1 MNEIKRKMKMM
12 EEKAEAKEV
21 IKQFDSVIT
30 KLDNGIAQ
38 CREKAK
44 EALIKRNDMNAFKM
58 FGRSMKYYSNMKNS
72 IETIKCQFENY
83 LIQVEVAGTFVDLK
97 GVLGKTAKMMNSMPS
112 LQKNSRDFMKFK
124 KSIMK
129 GQISMD
135 SINSMMANMDP
146 SADSEM
152 TQDEINALKDEIMM
166 STGAGKVTVDNT
178 DTNTS
183 TETKQA
189 AAPQGDFFEELDI

>member
-183 TETKQA
+183 TGTKQA

>member
-124 KSIMK
+124 KAIMK
-129 GQISMD
+129 RQISMH
-135 SINSMMANMDP
+135 SHNPMMANTHP
-146 SADSEM
+146 STDSQM

-183 TETKQA
+183 TGTKQA